1 MREKSLFID
10 GFAPPSPPM
19 ATVLALLLETAAT
32 SVRRS
37 KGKVAPFPLIYPPIL
52 ARDPAPRTS
61 LPGTTGM
68 SVRLAHPLWC
78 SPAAQHCPE
87 PPVLALLPIYM
98 FIPDDMQKR
107 SEREPRISNESA
119 LNSRVAGADPDIMSD
134 ENPGLRVHFSSDVH
148 ETFDDL
154 FVGGHAEVSPVPL
167 PLPNA
172 LLHLPIC
179 LGSLFFPSRTPLTD
193 RSLELSRGRWAGR
206 PCPRRAGRSRGM
218 HG

>member
-19 ATVLALLLETAAT
+19 AAVLALLLETAAT

-61 LPGTTGM
+61 LPGTTGL

-87 PPVLALLPIYM
+87 PPALALLPIYM
-98 FIPDDMQKR
+98 SIPHSMQKR
-107 SEREPRISNESA
+107 SYGDPILAMNPRSTLVWQA
-119 LNSRVAGADPDIMSD
+119 P
-134 ENPGLRVHFSSDVH
+134 
-148 ETFDDL
+148 
-154 FVGGHAEVSPVPL
+154 
-167 PLPNA
+167 
-172 LLHLPIC
+172 
-179 LGSLFFPSRTPLTD
+179 TPT
-193 RSLELSRGRWAGR
+193 S
-206 PCPRRAGRSRGM
+206 
-218 HG
+218 